1 MDTNTLPLNEIII
14 ELRSLARSK
23 STGYLFI
30 VSSEQHSATFGLE
43 QGRIVSLQCRLRTGE
58 KAIPLIAN
66 IKHGSCRFEESIS
79 LIRKMPLED
88 NETIFQKI
96 LSIHEQMIEAEA
108 ETSQYKTAARN
119 NNYDNHPILL
129 SEQQRSNI
137 ENCLVEEIGPM
148 GSFVMDTIE
157 QCKEFDSI
165 KDAIND
171 EIDQPDIAQILL
183 LKIDKIINQTA

>member
-1 MDTNTLPLNEIII
+1 MDTNYLPLNEIIV
-14 ELRSLARSK
+14 ELRSLTRSK

-66 IKHGSCRFEESIS
+66 IKYGSCRFEESIS
-79 LIRKMPLED
+79 LIRKMQLED
-88 NETIFQKI
+88 NETIFNRI
-96 LSIHEQMIEAEA
+96 LSLHEQLIEAEPDK
-108 ETSQYKTAARN
+108 TKTAAKN
-119 NNYDNHPILL
+119 NNGEYRPIPL
-129 SEQQRSNI
+129 SEQQRSDI

-148 GSFVMDTIE
+148 GRFVMDTIE

-165 KDAIND
+165 KDIIND
-171 EIDQPDIAQILL
+171 EIDRPDIAHTLL
-183 LKIDKIINQTA
+183 LKIDKIIDQTA